1 LRKGRTWVAL
11 HFFHKITVRNELPKR
26 PIVKSPKKPI
36 KQNFGV
42 FAICPWLVELVNA
55 GYAARK
61 ILKEKGLSNGKC
73 KN

>member
-1 LRKGRTWVAL
+1 
-11 HFFHKITVRNELPKR
+11 
-26 PIVKSPKKPI
+26 VKSPKKPI